1 MQKQALSPA
10 RLAVIVLFS
19 LSVFGLLLFLWL
31 SFGGAIPLKAKGYRF
46 SVSVPEATQLA
57 EQADVRVAGV
67 NVGKVVAKR
76 RDPVGNR
83 TLVTV
88 QLETRYAP
96 LRRDARAILRQKT
109 LLGETYV
116 ELTTGSKR
124 AGFIPEG
131 GRLANSAVMPTVEL
145 DELLEIFEPTTR
157 RAFRLWQRET
167 ARASA
172 GRAQDIN
179 DALGTFPSFNADAT
193 SLLEVLDGRG
203 AALRSQIANTGVT
216 FEALTANEA
225 ELRNL
230 ITSSRRLFVA
240 IASER
245 DSLAEAIR
253 IFPTFL
259 DESRV
264 TLARLQRFAVRTD
277 PLLIDLEPTLRDLR
291 PTLVSLNALSPDLR
305 KLFLDLNPLI
315 DASATGLPALERVL
329 RGLIPTL
336 AAAGPFLEELN
347 PILDWLAI
355 NQQVVSDFLN
365 IGPSALANREP
376 TRNPNGGGH
385 VLPQLIMIGDQ
396 TILTRRRV
404 RSNRGN
410 TYLENGSINSGESQ
424 RNQIL
429 PNWDCRPSGG
439 SQGPGMG
446 EPEAGFNGNPA
457 CFIQGPI
464 AFKGQS
470 DRFPHIRPED
480 YKDGG

>member
-1 MQKQALSPA
+1 MQKQGLSLG

-31 SFGGAIPLKAKGYRF
+31 SFGGPTPLKPKGYRF
-46 SVSVPEATQLA
+46 DVSVPEATQLA

-67 NVGKVVAKR
+67 NVGKVMHKR
-76 RDPVGNR
+76 RDPTGNR
-83 TLVTV
+83 TLVTIE
-88 QLETRYAP
+88 LDNRYAP

-116 ELTTGSKR
+116 ELTTGSRR

-145 DELLEIFEPTTR
+145 DELLQIFEPTTR
-157 RAFRLWQRET
+157 RAFRQWQRET

-179 DALGTFPSFNADAT
+179 DALGTFPSFNATAT
-193 SLLEVLDGRG
+193 SLLEVLDNRR

-225 ELRNL
+225 QLRNL

-259 DESRV
+259 DESRL

-277 PLLIDLEPTLRDLR
+277 PLLVDLEPTLRDLR

-305 KLFLDLNPLI
+305 KLFEDLNPLI
-315 DASATGLPALERVL
+315 DASATGLPAMQRVL
-329 RGLIPTL
+329 RGLSPTL
-336 AAAGPFLEELN
+336 ASLGPFLEELN
-347 PILDWLAI
+347 PILEWLEI
-355 NQQVVSDFLN
+355 NGQVVSDFIS
-365 IGPSALANREP
+365 IGPSALANREAA
-376 TRNPNGGGH
+376 RNPGGQGH

-396 TILTRRRV
+396 SILTRQRV

-410 TYLENGSINSGESQ
+410 SYLQNGAIQNTHSQ
-424 RNQIL
+424 RRQIL
-429 PNWDCRPSGG
+429 PNWDCQPSGG
-439 SQGPGMG
+439 EQGPGMG
-446 EPEAGFNGNPA
+446 EPVAGFNGNPA
-457 CFIQGPI
+457 CFVEGPI
-464 AFKGQS
+464 PFMQRS
-470 DRFPHIRPED
+470 DRFPHVRRQS
-480 YKDGG
+480 YGDGG